1 MNEKEIAQLL
11 KKYINDSNEDYFYVL
26 STADTDIK
34 VTHKN
39 THNKL
44 IQFLNEELEID
55 LDVCLTID
63 RNIEKILDKLE
74 EE

>member
-1 MNEKEIAQLL
+1 MNEKEIAKLL
-11 KKYINDSNEDYFYVL
+11 HQYIDDNDEYFYVL
-26 STADTDIK
+26 NTNTT
-34 VTHKN
+34 VTYKN

-44 IQFLNEELEID
+44 IRFLNEELNID

-63 RNIEKILDKLE
+63 RNIEKILEKLE